1 MKTKLFLL
9 ALSISVIALNSSCR
23 KIVREAQDTL
33 TASDNEQAEGISDD
47 ATAIADNAARLGNQ
61 FSMRTDGSQSVYEAL
76 SQCATIT
83 HDSLSNPKS
92 LIIDFG
98 STNCLC
104 RDGRYRRGKILVSYT
119 GKYFETG
126 SVRTMTFDNFYRND
140 NKLEGTRTI
149 TNNGLNAQ
157 GQFFWTI
164 NANNMKV
171 TKTDGKIH
179 TWNSTRTR
187 TMIAGQYTTDWYDDE
202 YLISGSASGINGRG
216 ENYTAQI
223 TTPLHR
229 ALSCRWIDSG
239 VIEIS
244 PEDRRTRIVNF
255 GSGTCDNEATITV
268 GNRSRTINMN

>member
-1 MKTKLFLL
+1 MKVKLIVMTLG
-9 ALSISVIALNSSCR
+9 LSGLMLSTSCR
-23 KIVREAQDTL
+23 KIVRESQDTL
-33 TASDNEQAEGISDD
+33 TESDNEQAEGISDD
-47 ATAIADNAARLGNQ
+47 ASAIADNAAKLGKQ
-61 FSMRTDGSQSVYEAL
+61 YSMRTDGTQSVYEVL
-76 SQCATIT
+76 SQCANVT
-83 HDSLSNPKS
+83 HDTVSNPRT
-92 LIIDFG
+92 LVVDFG
-98 STNCLC
+98 SANCLC

-119 GKYFETG
+119 GRYFETG

-157 GQFFWTI
+157 GQYFWTI
-164 NANNMKV
+164 NASNMKV
-171 TKTDGKIH
+171 TKTDGSIH
-179 TWNSTRTR
+179 SWNSTRTR
-187 TMIAGQYTTDWYDDE
+187 TMVAGQNTSDWYDDE
-202 YLISGSASGINGRG
+202 YLISGTASGINARG
-216 ENYTAQI
+216 INYTAQI

-244 PEDRRTRIVNF
+244 PEERRTRIVNF

>member
-1 MKTKLFLL
+1 MKLKLFLSAL
-9 ALSISVIALNSSCR
+9 AISGMLLNSSCR
-23 KIVREAQDTL
+23 KAIRESQDTL
-33 TASDNEQAEGISDD
+33 TSSDNEQAEGMSED
-47 ATAIADNAARLGNQ
+47 ANAIADNAAKLGGQYN
-61 FSMRTDGSQSVYEAL
+61 MRTDGSQASYEIL
-76 SQCATIT
+76 SQCATVT
-83 HDSLSNPKS
+83 HDTVSSPRS

-98 STNCLC
+98 PVNCLC
-104 RDGRYRRGKILVSYT
+104 RDGRNRRGKILVSYT

-126 SVRTMTFDNFYRND
+126 SVRTMSFDNFYRND

-157 GQFFWTI
+157 GQYYWTI
-164 NANNMKV
+164 NASNMKI
-171 TKTDGKIH
+171 TKTDGRTH
-179 TWNSTRTR
+179 SFSSTRIR
-187 TMIAGQYTTDWYDDE
+187 TMVAGQNTTDWYDDE
-202 YLISGSASGINGRG
+202 YLISGSASGINARG

-244 PEDRRTRIVNF
+244 PEERRTRIVNF
-255 GSGTCDNEATITV
+255 GKGNCDNEAIITV